1 VENAAFGEYTFKT
14 FQARQFDMETA
25 AMTLGRLCQRKA
37 LRRLPQPVGSGL
49 RLPGDI
55 EMSTF
60 FALAA
65 DNSAKV
71 VIAFLVALGS

>member
-1 VENAAFGEYTFKT
+1 LVEPSVGEK
-14 FQARQFDMETA
+14 
-25 AMTLGRLCQRKA
+25 
-37 LRRLPQPVGSGL
+37 
-49 RLPGDI
+49 

-60 FALAA
+60 FQLAA